1 ELRAR
6 QGGRQGELQRY
17 MAPEFFS
24 GNPFEIMQ
32 RMSDEMDRLFE
43 DLGFGRSRLLRSAY
57 GGASPAATWSP
68 RIEAFQDGDR
78 FIVRADLPGVKKDDL
93 DVNLTDDAITIQGQ
107 RQQEQRDERQ
117 GYYRSERSYGSFYRA
132 IPLPEGVIAD
142 SCQANFKDGVLE
154 ITMQAPPHE
163 VSRGRRIDIGESSE
177 TSASSRST
185 AEKASEKK

>member
-1 ELRAR
+1 
-6 QGGRQGELQRY
+6 

-57 GGASPAATWSP
+57 GGASPAPTWSP

-93 DVNLTDDAITIQGQ
+93 EVNLTDDAVTIQGE
-107 RQQEQRDERQ
+107 RQQEERDERQ

-142 SCQANFKDGVLE
+142 SCHANFKDGVLE
-154 ITMQAPPHE
+154 ITLQAPPHE
-163 VSRGRRIDIGESSE
+163 VSRGRRVDIGDSSE
-177 TSASSRST
+177 ASASSSGST
-185 AEKASEKK
+185 TEKTSEKR